1 MNLKGR
7 SWQVGK
13 IIEVAQAAKTGQ
25 TGCASTSEKIAVSY
39 ILDDPKQLPDGYSIV
54 DAWWMLSEEW
64 QGYVR
69 DIRLNYMGEI

>member
-39 ILDDPKQLPDGYSIV
+39 ILDVALPLLTQHPPSI
-54 DAWWMLSEEW
+54 
-64 QGYVR
+64 
-69 DIRLNYMGEI
+69 NN